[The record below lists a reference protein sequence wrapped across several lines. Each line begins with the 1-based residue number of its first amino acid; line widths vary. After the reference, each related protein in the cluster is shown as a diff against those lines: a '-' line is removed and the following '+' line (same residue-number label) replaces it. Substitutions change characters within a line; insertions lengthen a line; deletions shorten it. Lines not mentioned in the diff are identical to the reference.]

1 MMRSNPVHRY
11 LPAIGLVSVFYGI
24 NIVLGLGRDSLL
36 AAKFGATEQLDALLL
51 GLNFVR
57 TLGISLALAV
67 AGVMIP
73 FFTPIILANNSRL
86 VLNLSYRWLGASMI
100 ALIPFSLLIA
110 CFAAPVAKLLG
121 PGLNDAGLRELS
133 RVLLILSPLLIILAC
148 AGLGKAL
155 SESYGTYFAYPLF
168 LGCCTLGLIAGVL
181 LASPL
186 GVQSAALGMLGGGVA
201 GLAVQ
206 TCLLGRRAPLKKA
219 WLIETP
225 PPFVPLA
232 AGPKLPIKNVL
243 FLLGS
248 SLLVLLQGVVER
260 AYASQLPPGSV
271 VALSLSLNILGVPS
285 TLVLPAVSAVLLPVL
300 SRLEQQGR
308 SKRFGLPLQHYLII
322 ILLTSSATLVLFLS
336 SDFLVRLLFL
346 RGKFTEE
353 AASLTSMIIKL
364 MSISLIAYI
373 LITVLRQVL
382 IARHLM
388 AHDAVISGIALAT
401 KISLLQILVPRYGI
415 FGLIAALVVTT
426 FGTSALYIGL
436 IYYSYQQKAISQRD
450 NDEWQ

>member
-1 MMRSNPVHRY
+1 MRSNPVYRY

-57 TLGISLALAV
+57 TLGISMALAV
-67 AGVMIP
+67 AGVLVP
-73 FFTPIILANNSRL
+73 FLTPFILADDAQL
-86 VLNLSYRWLGASMI
+86 VLNLSCRWLGASMI
-100 ALIPFSLLIA
+100 ALIPLSLLLA
-110 CFAAPVAKLLG
+110 YFAAPVAKLLG
-121 PGLNDAGLRELS
+121 PGLNDAGLQELS

-168 LGCCTLGLIAGVL
+168 LGCGTLGLIAGVL
-181 LASPL
+181 LASPW

-206 TCLLGRRAPLKKA
+206 TLLIGRRSPLKRA
-219 WLIETP
+219 WLIKNPERFAP
-225 PPFVPLA
+225 PT
-232 AGPKLPIKNVL
+232 AGPRLPIKSVL

-248 SLLVLLQGVVER
+248 SLLVLLQGLVER

-271 VALSLSLNILGVPS
+271 VALSLALNVLGVPS

-308 SKRFGLPLQHYLII
+308 SQRFGLPAKYYWI
-322 ILLTSSATLVLFLS
+322 ILLLAGAATLGLIFS
-336 SDFLVRLLFL
+336 SDAIVRLLFL
-346 RGKFTEE
+346 RGKFTAE

-364 MSISLIAYI
+364 TSIGLIAYI

-382 IARHLM
+382 IVRHMM
-388 AHDAVISGIALAT
+388 AHDALINGIILLS
-401 KISLLQILVPRYGI
+401 KIFMLHILVPRYGI
-415 FGLIAALVVTT
+415 FGLITAVVITT
-426 FGTSALYIGL
+426 FGTSALYFGL
-436 IYYSYQQKAISQRD
+436 IYYGYQHQETIS
-450 NDEWQ
+450 

>member
-1 MMRSNPVHRY
+1 MIRSSPVHRY

-24 NIVLGLGRDSLL
+24 NILLGLGRDSLL

-67 AGVMIP
+67 AGVLVP
-73 FFTPIILANNSRL
+73 FFTPIILANDSRL
-86 VLNLSYRWLGASMI
+86 VLNLSCRWLGASMI
-100 ALIPFSLLIA
+100 ALIPLSLLLA
-110 CFAAPVAKLLG
+110 YFASPVAKLLG
-121 PGLNDAGLRELS
+121 PGLNDAGLQELS
-133 RVLLILSPLLIILAC
+133 RVLLILSPLLIILAG

-168 LGCCTLGLIAGVL
+168 LGFCTLGLIAGVL
-181 LASPL
+181 LASPW
-186 GVQSAALGMLGGGVA
+186 GVQSAALGMLGGGGA

-206 TCLLGRRAPLKKA
+206 TWLIGRRSPLKKA
-219 WLIETP
+219 WLIKNPERFTP
-225 PPFVPLA
+225 PS
-232 AGPKLPIKNVL
+232 AGPRLPVKSVL

-248 SLLVLLQGVVER
+248 SLLVLLQGLVER

-308 SKRFGLPLQHYLII
+308 SRKFGLPWQYYLII
-322 ILLTSSATLVLFLS
+322 ILLAASATLVLFLS

-364 MSISLIAYI
+364 MSVGFIAHTLII
-373 LITVLRQVL
+373 VLRQVL
-382 IARHLM
+382 IVRNMM
-388 AHDAVISGIALAT
+388 AHDALISGVTLVT
-401 KISLLQILVPRYGI
+401 KLILLQVLVPSIWYPGVGNGDCGGNI
-415 FGLIAALVVTT
+415 YDFCDVHW
-426 FGTSALYIGL
+426 LYL
-436 IYYSYQQKAISQRD
+436 FCLS
-450 NDEWQ
+450 E